1 MIGDQNPPSRTQLEP
16 ELTPKH
22 SFLQMSGMTFGSI
35 VEADRR
41 LRIHGAWQRQH
52 KKNLRDAEVWKRYEQ
67 EYELVSSRNQ
77 ASQLQQQDQST
88 GDVVVNGKKE

>member
-1 MIGDQNPPSRTQLEP
+1 
-16 ELTPKH
+16 
-22 SFLQMSGMTFGSI
+22 MSGMTFGSI